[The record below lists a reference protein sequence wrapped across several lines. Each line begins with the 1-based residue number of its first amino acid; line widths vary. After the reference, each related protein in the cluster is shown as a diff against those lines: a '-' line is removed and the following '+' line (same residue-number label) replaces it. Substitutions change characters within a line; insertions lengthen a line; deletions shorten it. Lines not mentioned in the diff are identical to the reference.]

1 MKIYGQFKRKMI
13 FNYFIGSFS
22 AVIGV
27 GSIFI
32 FQTLDL
38 TPHEVELI
46 WTILVSSIIVMFI
59 CEILVYRLHLRPLT
73 LYYQQNER
81 SRMMLKEAYE
91 TILHFPYLTVKR
103 ILLPHFLG
111 LAIPSVSM
119 SLFFIKMKW
128 LSIPYSFIAL
138 AALGAFIIAC
148 LHAMIEYF
156 LTEKTT
162 KPIILDLQHKLGPQF
177 MSINREKNIFSIK
190 RKLLAGAVF
199 ISVFPILLF
208 SVATQVR
215 FIETSLEFAK
225 GFLSWA
231 ALIITVITI
240 FSITA
245 AILLYKSIQKPLAEL
260 QDGFQNV
267 QKGFFLDLD
276 NPHTDEFSDIVNG
289 FNHMLHSIKI
299 RDKRNEELLDSF
311 YTVIAEALDARDP
324 YTAGHSIRVAEYS
337 CKIGKAA
344 GLSELELQLLRK
356 SALLH
361 DIGKIGVRDA
371 VLLKENRLTDEEFNQ
386 IKQHPTIGAR
396 IVDQPELSLEM
407 KHLLPGIKHHHERYD
422 GKGYPSGL
430 SGQDIP
436 LFGRIIA
443 IADAFDAMT
452 SDRPYRKGMPFE
464 KAISILSEGSGTQWD
479 PALIEIFLSLI
490 KETDIQYTS
499 TLKYSY
505 SFS

>member
-1 MKIYGQFKRKMI
+1 MKIFDQFKRKMI
-13 FNYFIGSFS
+13 INYLIGSIS

-32 FQTLDL
+32 FQTLRL
-38 TPHEVELI
+38 TTHEVKLI
-46 WTILVSSIIVMFI
+46 WMILIASIIVMFI
-59 CEILVYRLHLRPLT
+59 CEILVYQIHLRPLT

-81 SRMMLKEAYE
+81 SDMIKDAYE

-111 LAIPSVSM
+111 LAIPSVSI
-119 SLFFIKMKW
+119 SLILIKMNW

-148 LHAMIEYF
+148 LHAMIEFF
-156 LTEKTT
+156 LTEKST
-162 KPIILDLQHKLGPQF
+162 KPIILDLQHKLGAQF
-177 MSINREKNIFSIK
+177 MSINHKKNIFSIK
-190 RKLLAGAVF
+190 RKLFAGAGF

-215 FIETSLEFAK
+215 FIETSLEIAK
-225 GFLSWA
+225 GYLSWA
-231 ALIITVITI
+231 ALIIAVISI

-260 QDGFQNV
+260 QNGFQNV
-267 QKGFFLDLD
+267 QNGLFLALD
-276 NPHTDEFSDIVNG
+276 NPHTDEFSDIVKG

-311 YTVIAEALDARDP
+311 YTVIAAALDARDP

-337 CKIGKAA
+337 SQIGKGA
-344 GLSELELQLLRK
+344 GLSTQELQLLRK

-371 VLLKENRLTDEEFNQ
+371 VLLKDGRLTDEEFNQ
-386 IKQHPTIGAR
+386 IKQHPTIGAK

-407 KHLLPGIKHHHERYD
+407 RHLLPGIKHHHERFD
-422 GKGYPSGL
+422 GKGYPSAL

-452 SDRPYRKGMPFE
+452 SDRPYRKGMSFG
-464 KAISILSEGSGTQWD
+464 KAISILAEGSGTQWD
-479 PALIEIFLSLI
+479 PILIEIFLSLV
-490 KETDIQYTS
+490 KETDLQYSSTS
-499 TLKYSY
+499 NYSY
-505 SFS
+505 SF